1 LPAAPRREED
11 RRVADPSFGSHASTP
26 SELDERIDADRRGGP
41 YLLYRD
47 GDRVQRIRS
56 LDGRRDRL
64 TVGRDPASDVALV
77 WDADV
82 SRAHAQLERLEVEW
96 AIVDD
101 SLSRNGTF
109 VNGERVRGRRRL
121 GHGDVMRCG
130 HTTLLFREPRP
141 APEPGV
147 TGRRE
152 AAPPAPPRTARA
164 PRSGRRARR
173 RPLLVGAG
181 VVVAALLAAQ
191 AALPAIAEHRVHAAF
206 GTHASGV
213 HVDVRAVPAVKLL
226 WHRADRVTITVDRL
240 SPRASGG
247 GTVGDM
253 LAGLGV
259 ARRLDL
265 RVGTLRAHGLALHR
279 VTVRKD
285 GDAVVASTDVD
296 LRALDGVLPAGLRVR
311 PVTAADD
318 RVRLHGALDAFGQ
331 RRSARADLLAV
342 GGRIV
347 VRPAGLP
354 LASLLTVA
362 LFSDPRI
369 SVDRL
374 ASRPS
379 ADGMVLSA
387 RAHLRDG

>member
-1 LPAAPRREED
+1 M
-11 RRVADPSFGSHASTP
+11 ADLFRGSQASTP
-26 SELDERIDADRRGGP
+26 AELEERMDADRRGRP
-41 YLLYRD
+41 YVLYRD
-47 GDRVQRIRS
+47 GDRVQHIRS
-56 LDGRRDRL
+56 LDGRGDRL
-64 TVGRDPASDVALV
+64 TVGRDPASDVPLV

-82 SRAHAQLERLEVEW
+82 SRAHAALERLGIEW

-101 SLSRNGTF
+101 GPSRNGTF
-109 VNGERVRGRRRL
+109 VNGERVRSRRRL

-130 HTTLLFREPRP
+130 HTTLLFRAPSP
-141 APEPGV
+141 AAAPEAVP
-147 TGRRE
+147 
-152 AAPPAPPRTARA
+152 PPRRPPHARA
-164 PRSGRRARR
+164 PRSARRAPRR
-173 RPLLVGAG
+173 AVLVGVG

-191 AALPAIAEHRVHAAF
+191 AALPAIAEHRVRAAF
-206 GTHASGV
+206 GARASGV
-213 HVDVRAVPAVKLL
+213 HVDVRALPAVKLL
-226 WHRADRVTITVDRL
+226 WHRADRVKIAVDRL

-253 LAGLGV
+253 LGNLGV

-265 RVGTLRAHGLALHR
+265 RVGTLLAHGLALRR

-318 RVRLHGALDAFGQ
+318 RIRLHGTLGAFGQ
-331 RRSARADLLAV
+331 RRSARADLLAA

-347 VRPAGLP
+347 VRPEGIP
-354 LASLLTVA
+354 PASLLTVA
-362 LFSDPRI
+362 VFSDPRI

-374 ASRPS
+374 ASHPS
-379 ADGMVLSA
+379 ADGMVLTA
-387 RAHLRDG
+387 RAHLR